1 MKYFQVDAF
10 ADGVFSGNPAGVVP
24 LEAWPQ
30 DLLLQS
36 MAGEHNLSETAFF
49 APDATGRA
57 DFVLRWMTPVSEVE
71 LCGHATLSA
80 AHVLWQHLGWSREAV
95 VFSSKS
101 GPLAVRRDGDLYEL
115 DFPALPLAPIADS
128 GRLSAALGMAPAEV
142 YSGMHWACV
151 YDSIEQIENLRPD
164 LSELKDI
171 EVIRAVGVT
180 APGRSHDFVSR
191 LFAPRLGIDEDPV
204 TGSLHSLIA
213 PYWAKRLGRA
223 SLSARQISPRGGNL
237 RCVVEG
243 ARVRIAGRAVTY
255 LEGTIH
261 VTR

>member
-1 MKYFQVDAF
+1 
-10 ADGVFSGNPAGVVP
+10 
-24 LEAWPQ
+24 
-30 DLLLQS
+30 
-36 MAGEHNLSETAFF
+36 
-49 APDATGRA
+49 GRA

-80 AHVLWQHLGWSREAV
+80 AHVLWEHLGWSREAV

-101 GPLAVRRDGDLYEL
+101 GPLTVRRDGDQYEL
-115 DFPALPLAPIADS
+115 DFPALPLEPIADS
-128 GRLSAALGMAPAEV
+128 GRLSAALGTAPAEV
-142 YSGMHWACV
+142 YSGMHWVCV
-151 YDSIEQIENLRPD
+151 YDSIEQIENLSPD
-164 LSELKDI
+164 LSKLKDI
-171 EVIRAVGVT
+171 EGIRAVGVT

-213 PYWAKRLGRA
+213 PYWAKSLGRD
-223 SLSARQISPRGGNL
+223 SLSARQISQRGGDL

-243 ARVRIAGRAVTY
+243 DRVRIAGRAVTY

-261 VTR
+261 VNR